1 MVTFADIATNRLLIG
16 VLLTIITAQIIKA
29 ITNSI
34 KGKKFSFDVLFYG
47 IGGMPSSHAAVV
59 TCLTVSILLLEGMS
73 YLFVASVVFSLIIIR
88 DAVGVRWAT
97 GEQAKVIN
105 ELQADIWKKEKSKIV
120 KLKES
125 IGHTPAEV
133 MAGITLGLIISL
145 VTIFLL

>member
-105 ELQADIWKKEKSKIV
+105 ELEKKIWKSEKSKIIQ
-120 KLKES
+120 LKES